1 MNIIAKMIKD
11 TENMDVKVQVE
22 MEKNIINKYK
32 VIIYNDGSEHWYK
45 LNTYILDRKNNPS
58 YISIGGYE
66 YYYEND
72 SYFRQYGC
80 ESIGRNGK
88 EYYK

>member
-1 MNIIAKMIKD
+1 
-11 TENMDVKVQVE
+11 

-32 VIIYNDGSEHWYK
+32 VRIHNNGSEYWYK
-45 LNTYILDRKNNPS
+45 PNPYLLYRKKYPIYITVN
-58 YISIGGYE
+58 GYE
-66 YYYEND
+66 IYCQNNKL
-72 SYFRQYGC
+72 FRKYGC